1 MSSDEFGRKVRGKY
15 DGPKINDYDK
25 FCKYSSVVQDT
36 YMLDSCLFLS
46 LLQCLSLVGCYEG
59 FLVEWFV
66 FLVST
71 VLWCKTPTCWTLVC
85 SCLCCSVCL
94 WLAVV
99 KVSLLSGLCFLIC
112 LICFVL
118 FSAVMCVC

>member
-1 MSSDEFGRKVRGKY
+1 MLVVSSDEFGRKVRGKY

-46 LLQCLSLVGCYEG
+46 LLQCLSLVGCCEG

-66 FLVST
+66 FLDLFDLFCIVFNCDVC
-71 VLWCKTPTCWTLVC
+71 VLTD
-85 SCLCCSVCL
+85 
-94 WLAVV
+94 
-99 KVSLLSGLCFLIC
+99 
-112 LICFVL
+112 
-118 FSAVMCVC
+118 